1 MMIGPLVR
9 GLLLA
14 VTILAAPTVA
24 AGAAAVEPS
33 ATGSPGAA
41 HGGTAGE
48 LAAERGWWGAARRAW
63 ATEAARDGADGG
75 ADGGAGNPASAAA
88 RLAQL
93 DATEAAIVRGAEARA
108 VAAAGRW
115 ERDRSP
121 AWRTAPV
128 PRPESAGITVA
139 AGLVLWNSGRALHG
153 VAVADGRP
161 PWPADAADRDTTI
174 FPRGLP
180 AAGRDPPASASTVP
194 PPCVVGDRGY
204 AVLALAD
211 GSERLV
217 CVDLSNAAEGRLVW
231 AVDAAAIMPAVAL
244 AERRAGRT
252 AAGVST
258 TTAGGFDGQPMADH
272 ELCLVVVRPVPDR
285 GARLLAAFVA
295 ADGRLAWVRPAG
307 PARTSAGDD
316 LAPGRRRPCLAEDRI
331 VLVTHAGVII
341 AFDRDGAAAW
351 TTTTPAAAATAAAE
365 TAAVRAA
372 SPLPATDVVF
382 AGGRVVAAP
391 RDAAGIVAL
400 DPWTG
405 AIAWQWSRAD
415 ETVEQLLG
423 ACGDGVLVATA
434 AGDGR
439 ARLWRLATA
448 DGREAATRAAAPPD
462 GPGRRRAGNGVVV
475 DATVLWPL
483 DGEGSSAG
491 AATTAPVLEVLDGRS
506 LERRREPLPLPFGE
520 GGPVALGVAAG
531 RDGGDSLACA
541 AGTAIIRLA
550 PGPRAA
556 AAP

>member
-1 MMIGPLVR
+1 
-9 GLLLA
+9 
-14 VTILAAPTVA
+14 
-24 AGAAAVEPS
+24 
-33 ATGSPGAA
+33 
-41 HGGTAGE
+41 
-48 LAAERGWWGAARRAW
+48 
-63 ATEAARDGADGG
+63 
-75 ADGGAGNPASAAA
+75 
-88 RLAQL
+88 
-93 DATEAAIVRGAEARA
+93 
-108 VAAAGRW
+108 
-115 ERDRSP
+115 
-121 AWRTAPV
+121 
-128 PRPESAGITVA
+128 
-139 AGLVLWNSGRALHG
+139 
-153 VAVADGRP
+153 
-161 PWPADAADRDTTI
+161 
-174 FPRGLP
+174 
-180 AAGRDPPASASTVP
+180 
-194 PPCVVGDRGY
+194 
-204 AVLALAD
+204 
-211 GSERLV
+211 
-217 CVDLSNAAEGRLVW
+217 
-231 AVDAAAIMPAVAL
+231 
-244 AERRAGRT
+244 
-252 AAGVST
+252 
-258 TTAGGFDGQPMADH
+258 MADH

-316 LAPGRRRPCLAEDRI
+316 LAPGRRRACLAEDRI
-331 VLVTHAGVII
+331 VLVTHAGVIV

-351 TTTTPAAAATAAAE
+351 TTTTPAAAATVAAE

-405 AIAWQWSRAD
+405 AIAWQWSPTD

-439 ARLWRLATA
+439 ARLRRLATA
-448 DGREAATRAAAPPD
+448 DGREAATRAADPPD
-462 GPGRRRAGNGVVV
+462 GPSRRRAGNGVVV

-483 DGEGSSAG
+483 DGEGSSAD
-491 AATTAPVLEVLDGRS
+491 AATTATVLEVLDGRS

-520 GGPVALGVAAG
+520 GGPVALGVDAG

-556 AAP
+556 AAPRW